1 MSATFKYKNS
11 YEKHI
16 FLVALIVSVISFAQE
31 KGDFELGFN
40 FGGNLST
47 VSEIGDNDAADAKI
61 SFNIAG
67 TAEYYFSDRWGIK
80 AKLIFDNKG
89 WSDGFFDNLDTG
101 QSFITDY
108 RLSYVT
114 VPVMANW
121 HFGGNRNW
129 YLNFGGFIGFLTSA
143 EATDINM
150 DVKDAFTS
158 TDFGLSYGIGY
169 KLLLNDK
176 LTLFFEYD
184 EQFGLADI
192 FENNQG
198 DAVTNSRS
206 ALNIGLLFLV
216 N

>member
-1 MSATFKYKNS
+1 MKN
-11 YEKHI
+11 I
-16 FLVALIVSVISFAQE
+16 FLSVVLVLSLVSLSQD
-31 KGDFELGFN
+31 KGNFELGFN
-40 FGGNLST
+40 LGLNLAT
-47 VSEIGDNDAADAKI
+47 VSEFGDNDAADVNV

-89 WSDGFFDNLDTG
+89 WSDGFFDNFDTG
-101 QSFITDY
+101 ETFRTDY

-129 YLNFGGFIGFLTSA
+129 YLNFGGYVGFLASA
-143 EATDINM
+143 EATDINT
-150 DVKDAFTS
+150 DVKDAFNS

-176 LTLFFEYD
+176 MTLFFEYD
-184 EQFGLADI
+184 EQYGLADI
-192 FENNQG
+192 FENNLG

-206 ALNIGLLFLV
+206 AINIGLLFLV
-216 N
+216 D